1 MPIWLKHMLSVLV
14 SVPALLLGTVSDA
27 QAQSYPGKPVRMII
41 PFAAGGP
48 TDLFGRIIAQK
59 LTELWSQTVVVEN
72 RPGASTIIG
81 TEAASKAAP
90 DGYTLLLG
98 TSTSHAANVSLFS
111 KLPYDP
117 NKDFA
122 PISFLGITPLI
133 LVVHP
138 SVPAQTVKELIAL
151 AKAKPGQLNYA
162 GGSSSAHAGGS
173 MFRTLAGIDI
183 VHVPYKSNAPGLADV
198 LGGQVQMMFDA
209 LNTALPHVNSGRL
222 RALAVTSG
230 QRIGAVPSLPTMIE
244 AGVPGYELTAWFAM
258 YAPAGTPK
266 EIVGKIAADLA
277 RIAKMPDVVDKTRSQ
292 GIEIASSTPEELAAR
307 QRNEITKWAKIVRES
322 GMAVQ

>member
-1 MPIWLKHMLSVLV
+1 MPIWLKHMLSVLM

>member
-1 MPIWLKHMLSVLV
+1 MPIWFKHMLSVLV
-14 SVPALLLGTVSDA
+14 SVPALLLGTMSDA

-48 TDLFGRIIAQK
+48 TDLFGRIVAQK

-98 TSTSHAANVSLFS
+98 TSTSHAANVGLFS

-138 SVPAQTVKELIAL
+138 SVPAQTVQELIAL

-198 LGGQVQMMFDA
+198 IGGQVQMMFDA

-230 QRIGAVPSLPTMIE
+230 QRIGAVPNLPTMIE
-244 AGVPGYELTAWFAM
+244 AGVPGYDLTAWFAM

>member
-1 MPIWLKHMLSVLV
+1 MPIWFKHMLSVLV
-14 SVPALLLGTVSDA
+14 SVPALLLGTMSDA

-48 TDLFGRIIAQK
+48 TDLFGRIVAQK

-138 SVPAQTVKELIAL
+138 SVPAQTVQELIAL

-198 LGGQVQMMFDA
+198 IGGQVQMMFDA

-230 QRIGAVPSLPTMIE
+230 QRIGAVPNLPTMIE

-266 EIVGKIAADLA
+266 EIVSKVAADLA

-307 QRNEITKWAKIVRES
+307 QRNEITKWAKIVRDS
-322 GMAVQ
+322 GMVVQ